1 MSKLLLYEN
10 KDLLNGRD
18 RQLILISF
26 VMVLLKFELDS
37 KH

>member
-10 KDLLNGRD
+10 KDLLKWQG
-18 RQLILISF
+18 QLILISF
-26 VMVLLKFELDS
+26 VMVLLKSELDS